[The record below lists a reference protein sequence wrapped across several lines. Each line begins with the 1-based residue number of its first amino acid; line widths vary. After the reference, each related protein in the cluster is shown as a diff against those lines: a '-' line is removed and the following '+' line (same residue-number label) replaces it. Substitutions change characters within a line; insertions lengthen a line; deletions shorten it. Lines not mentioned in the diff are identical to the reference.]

1 MNYDESPDE
10 SPGTSNWHVPDSSS
24 DKSKVYNA
32 KESDAWDQNTERL
45 FEDNPTWEDVSWL
58 KDAACGDLPLVVKG
72 IMTAEDAIAA
82 VNAGAGK
89 CGHSQD
95 GLSILCLSMALLHAR
110 QHHGLKSWR

>member
-1 MNYDESPDE
+1 M
-10 SPGTSNWHVPDSSS
+10 PDSSS